1 MEICPKGISGAFE
14 YTQQVIAL
22 GREWIYKGRFKTNGN
37 ITILAK
43 FSFHLDDKKQT
54 FKI

>member
-22 GREWIYKGRFKTNGN
+22 GRRGKYERRFKINGN
-37 ITILAK
+37 ITIIRL
-43 FSFHLDDKKQT
+43 
-54 FKI
+54 